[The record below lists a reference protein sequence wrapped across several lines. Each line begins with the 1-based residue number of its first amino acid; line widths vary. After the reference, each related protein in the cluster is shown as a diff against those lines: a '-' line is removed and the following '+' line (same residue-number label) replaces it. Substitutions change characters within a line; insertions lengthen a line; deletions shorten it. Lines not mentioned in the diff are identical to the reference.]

1 MIDEVDDE
9 VQNIIKQ
16 YSCFC
21 KIHSSELTA
30 FNTTYCEVCGVEAL
44 APNPMTVQTQPY
56 VIDGLIS
63 LLKEAGFAILPLPP
77 ELHHCEALGLATC
90 DDCWVDEINPCTAC
104 NCTGKM
110 GGAICAHCE
119 EEE

>member
-77 ELHHCEALGLATC
+77 ELHHGLATC